1 MSTSTVDE
9 IGGELEKR
17 HQYHKCVSTGSG
29 SDALPPSSKHP
40 ICYNPPMSFNRDQFV
55 IDESGNKTA
64 VLVRI
69 DRYSELLEAQEELE
83 AIRAYDEA
91 KASNDEAIPFAQ
103 AITEI
108 EGE

>member
-1 MSTSTVDE
+1 
-9 IGGELEKR
+9 
-17 HQYHKCVSTGSG
+17 
-29 SDALPPSSKHP
+29 
-40 ICYNPPMSFNRDQFV
+40 MSFNRDQFV

>member
-1 MSTSTVDE
+1 MRTN
-9 IGGELEKR
+9 G
-17 HQYHKCVSTGSG
+17 
-29 SDALPPSSKHP
+29 
-40 ICYNPPMSFNRDQFV
+40 DQFV

-83 AIRAYDEA
+83 AIRAYDQA

-103 AITEI
+103 AINEI
-108 EGE
+108 EAA